1 LRLTRAEILSADL
14 SSFVLDMAQWGASDA
29 GKLAFLDPPP
39 RAALSEAKTLL
50 AGLGAIDSD
59 GRITEEGRKLRAL
72 PLPPRLARM
81 VVDAAAEGAGELAA
95 GIAAVVTERG
105 LGGDDVDLR
114 HRLTPPPRLVEARDD
129 ARAMVRRWAET
140 AGAGRGQR
148 AFAARCS
155 PWPIPTASRKSRR
168 RQWQPPATGRR
179 QRRSGVTARART
191 RAGGR

>member
-1 LRLTRAEILSADL
+1 P
-14 SSFVLDMAQWGASDA
+14 

-39 RAALSEAKTLL
+39 RASLAEAKTLL
-50 AGLGAIDSD
+50 AELGAIDSD

-114 HRLTPPPRLVEARDD
+114 HRLPQVSPHPRE
-129 ARAMVRRWAET
+129 
-140 AGAGRGQR
+140 QR
-148 AFAARCS
+148 AEA
-155 PWPIPTASRKSRR
+155 
-168 RQWQPPATGRR
+168 
-179 QRRSGVTARART
+179 
-191 RAGGR
+191 